1 MGFICYMS
9 GEVSAVIS
17 MYLIRQSAFESRIL
31 HPVIIIATLDGMKSS
46 SGFLI
51 ALGFSYSRLK

>member
-1 MGFICYMS
+1 MS